1 MDRAPHS
8 KRAAIKFLIT
18 NSVAGSI
25 IGTGGSA
32 IKELIEVSGAHVKVS
47 STEELYPGRS
57 QRIVLISGTVDTVLC
72 AQSLLWILFA
82 QSTQNIAEKGP
93 EKRIETWSPRLVYE
107 NSFQY
112 SDLEIEGEIAVPAAA
127 AGLIIG
133 KNGGTID
140 EIRRES
146 GIQRVNMTNKVEAD
160 FTQERIL
167 HLRGTVSTCTEAVKL
182 IISKLAEDPE
192 TNQFV
197 NKGVTYSAG
206 VFTQANEFRVKGKP
220 HNKAVGSILTK
231 SPSEDEAVTLTINI
245 PEAQIGN
252 ILGKNGVILREI
264 VSLSGAKV
272 IISNKGEYAEGTT
285 DRIVTVKGNISTA
298 HCAAT
303 FIQHKLHTPNPK
315 RERKFTGATSI

>member
-1 MDRAPHS
+1 MEHYPIA

-32 IKELIEVSGAHVKVS
+32 IKELIEVCGSHIKVS

-57 QRIVLISGTVDTVLC
+57 QRIVLVSGPVEAVAC

-82 QSTQNIAEKGP
+82 QTAQNSADKGP
-93 EKRIETWSPRLVYE
+93 EKRIVTWSPRLATEKSILYA
-107 NSFQY
+107 NT
-112 SDLEIEGEIAVPAAA
+112 EIEGEIAIPAAA
-127 AGLIIG
+127 AGLLLG

-140 EIRRES
+140 EIRRQS
-146 GIQRVNMTNKVEAD
+146 GILRVNMTSKAEAD

-167 HLRGTVSTCTEAVKL
+167 HLRGTVGTCTEAVNL
-182 IISKLAEDPE
+182 IVRKLAEDPDS
-192 TNQFV
+192 NQFV

-206 VFTQANEFRVKGKP
+206 VFSQSGDSRGKDRP
-220 HNKAVGSILTK
+220 HNRAAG
-231 SPSEDEAVTLTINI
+231 PSASRPTTSDESVTLTINI

-252 ILGKNGVILREI
+252 ILGKSGVILREI
-264 VSLSGAKV
+264 ISLSGAKV
-272 IISNKGEYAEGTT
+272 TISNKGEYAEGTT
-285 DRIVTVKGNISTA
+285 DRIVTVKGNIATA

-303 FIQHKLHTPNPK
+303 FIHHKLHTPNPK
-315 RERKFTGATSI
+315 RERKAPAAADM

>member
-1 MDRAPHS
+1 MEHP
-8 KRAAIKFLIT
+8 RAAIKFLIT

-57 QRIVLISGTVDTVLC
+57 QRIVLLSGPVETVAS

-82 QSTQNIAEKGP
+82 QSAQNSADKGP
-93 EKRIETWSPRLVYE
+93 EKRVATWSPRLATE

-112 SDLEIEGEIAVPAAA
+112 ADVEIEGEIAIPAAA
-127 AGLIIG
+127 AGLILG

-140 EIRRES
+140 EIRRQS

-182 IISKLAEDPE
+182 ITNKLAEDPDS
-192 TNQFV
+192 NQFV

-206 VFTQANEFRVKGKP
+206 VFNQPGDFRGKGKP
-220 HNKAVGSILTK
+220 NSNKTTGSFV
-231 SPSEDEAVTLTINI
+231 SRPSDESVTLTINI

-252 ILGKNGVILREI
+252 ILGKSGVILREI

-272 IISNKGEYAEGTT
+272 TISNKGEYAEGTT

-303 FIQHKLHTPNPK
+303 FIHHKLHTPNPK
-315 RERKFTGATSI
+315 RERKAAAATDM